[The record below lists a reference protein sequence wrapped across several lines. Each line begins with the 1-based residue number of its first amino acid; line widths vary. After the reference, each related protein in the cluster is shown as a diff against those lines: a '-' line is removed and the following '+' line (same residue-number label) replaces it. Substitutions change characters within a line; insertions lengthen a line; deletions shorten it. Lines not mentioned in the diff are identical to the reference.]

1 MLRDYIKIEALAS
14 TTTHADWVYT
24 RSFTAHGTFEQ
35 QVRRVFTELR
45 EAAASAGLAPNR
57 YARCEIVLKDLS
69 RFDDV
74 LQIFRELVHEE
85 LPTIRLVPER
95 VMHGDAVIAAAACGP
110 NERVGELER
119 HTTPEAP
126 YPLAVRAGRTV
137 YTSSFW
143 APDPAGFDHDS
154 RSALEQLFEAV
165 RAVGAEPG
173 DLVKNFV
180 VLTDMD
186 AFEHFN
192 AIYGAAVSDIAI
204 RPART
209 SHGVSALPG
218 GASVAIDGIAIVGA
232 EREAVDVP
240 GSDTGLDLPF
250 SAALRADDLL
260 FVSGQVGVFAPDGS
274 YRLNV
279 GPQATTMF
287 ELVEA
292 LAAAAGSRVEDYVTA
307 TGVVTNP
314 TAWDVF
320 LAEYVHRMP
329 RQPGV
334 LSVYEVSRLSFPA
347 ILTEMDVIARLAPVT
362 SAPPS
367 GKA

>member
-1 MLRDYIKIEALAS
+1 MLRDYIKVEAL
-14 TTTHADWVYT
+14 TPTVTHADWVYT

-35 QVRRVFTELR
+35 QVRRVLTQLR
-45 EAAASAGLAPNR
+45 DAAAAADLVPSR

-69 RFDDV
+69 RFETV
-74 LQIFRELVHEE
+74 LQLFRELLDAE

-95 VMHGDAVIAAAACGP
+95 VMHGDAVFSAAVCGP
-110 NERVGELER
+110 NERVGALQRYETAEVS
-119 HTTPEAP
+119 
-126 YPLAVRAGRTV
+126 YPLAIRAGRTV

-143 APDPAGFDHDS
+143 ASDPSGLTHDS
-154 RSALEQLFEAV
+154 ESALEQLFTAV
-165 RAVGAEPG
+165 RAVGARPD

-186 AFEHFN
+186 AFEEFN
-192 AIYGAAVSDIAI
+192 AIYGARVHGMAT

-209 SHGVSALPG
+209 SHGVSALPD
-218 GASVAIDGIAIVGA
+218 GASVAIDGIAIIDA
-232 EREAVDVP
+232 EREAVEVP

-279 GPQATTMF
+279 GPQTTTMF
-287 ELVEA
+287 ELVETI
-292 LAAAAGSRVEDYVTA
+292 AAAAGSSVDHYVKA

-320 LAEYVHRMP
+320 LAEYMHRMP
-329 RQPGV
+329 QQPGV

-347 ILTEMDVIARLAPVT
+347 ILTEMDVVAVLAAANPT
-362 SAPPS
+362 RTT